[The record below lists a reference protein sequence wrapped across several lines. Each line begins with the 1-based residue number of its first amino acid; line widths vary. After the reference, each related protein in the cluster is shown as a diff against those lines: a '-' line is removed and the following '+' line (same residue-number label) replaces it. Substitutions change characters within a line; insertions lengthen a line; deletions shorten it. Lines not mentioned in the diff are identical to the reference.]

1 MASDTIEYC
10 KSCDDCMRAKQPLPA
25 KFTMVNS
32 PIGKPWE
39 RIAVDVIE
47 VPINSKGNRYILVV
61 QDYFTKWL
69 ESFPMS
75 DQKADRI
82 VELLKS
88 LFCRVGIPS
97 ILHSDQGRNFESLL
111 MSKMCESFGIKKT
124 HTTPYHPQGDGL
136 VERSNRII
144 LDMLRSYVDREE
156 QWEDFISLMLY
167 SYNTSYH
174 SSIQTTP
181 YMLMYGREP
190 GLSVEWDKE
199 LGYEPLLY
207 EEQLKKKLRK
217 YNDLVTNHLE
227 KAAVSQKKYCDRNT
241 SSLLRRF
248 NSSQREV
255 RSSMGRK
262 MVSFGYT

>member
-1 MASDTIEYC
+1 
-10 KSCDDCMRAKQPLPA
+10 
-25 KFTMVNS
+25 
-32 PIGKPWE
+32 
-39 RIAVDVIE
+39 
-47 VPINSKGNRYILVV
+47 
-61 QDYFTKWL
+61 
-69 ESFPMS
+69 
-75 DQKADRI
+75 
-82 VELLKS
+82 
-88 LFCRVGIPS
+88 
-97 ILHSDQGRNFESLL
+97 

-144 LDMLRSYVDREE
+144 LDMLRSYVDREK

-181 YMLMYGREP
+181 YMLMYGKEP

-227 KAAVSQKKYCDRNT
+227 KAAVSQKI
-241 SSLLRRF
+241 L
-248 NSSQREV
+248 
-255 RSSMGRK
+255 
-262 MVSFGYT
+262 